1 MSDLRNDTPRGPR
14 PGHPE
19 HPDTG
24 SHVDITVNAVPYT
37 VHRGHTTVVEL
48 KRIASVPPAHE
59 LEQIEAGQMRPL
71 PDDGAVTLKG
81 REQFV
86 SHPRDS
92 ASS

>member
-1 MSDLRNDTPRGPR
+1 MSQMRSDTPGAQ
-14 PGHPE
+14 HPE

-24 SHVDITVNAVPYT
+24 SQVGITINAVQYT

-48 KRIASVPPAHE
+48 KRLAGVPLAHE
-59 LEQIEAGQMRPL
+59 LEQIEAGQMHPL
-71 PDDGAVTLKG
+71 SDDGAVTLKG